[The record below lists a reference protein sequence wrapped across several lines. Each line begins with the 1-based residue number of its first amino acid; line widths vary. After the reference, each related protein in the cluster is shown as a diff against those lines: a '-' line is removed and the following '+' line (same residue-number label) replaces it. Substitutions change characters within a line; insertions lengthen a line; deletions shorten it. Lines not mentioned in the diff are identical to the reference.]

1 VRIYTWLG
9 RFMVEMERRIIE
21 KDRDGWRGWDT
32 IAEKALKDRLINN
45 AKRGDWIDVANLAM
59 MLWVRKQKGAEK
71 Q

>member
-1 VRIYTWLG
+1 MRIYTWLG